1 MNNHATIYVIDDD
14 AALRDALALLL
25 ELDDF
30 SVETFASPMDFL
42 TVCESAAGP
51 RSCAIVDL
59 RMPGMDG
66 LQLQEALTQR
76 GIRLPIVFLSGHGD
90 IPTSVRAIKAG
101 AVNFLTK
108 PVTGVALRKS
118 IEAALQEGARLYAQS
133 QAQQTSAM
141 RLDSLTDRE
150 REVLFLATEMLPNKE
165 IARKLGISHRTVEI
179 HKARLMQKTGA
190 ATVLDLVRLVDAC
203 KT

>member
-14 AALRDALALLL
+14 AVVRDALALLL
-25 ELDDF
+25 EQDVF
-30 SVETFASPMDFL
+30 SVETFASATDFL
-42 TVCESAAGP
+42 AVCESAAGP
-51 RSCAIVDL
+51 RNCAIVDL

-108 PVTGVALRKS
+108 PVTGAALRES

-133 QAQQTSAM
+133 QAQQTAAM
-141 RLDSLTDRE
+141 RLDSLTERE
-150 REVLFLATEMLPNKE
+150 REVLFLAAEGLPNKE

-179 HKARLMQKTGA
+179 HKARLMHKTGA
-190 ATVLDLVRLVDAC
+190 TTVLDLVRLVDAS
-203 KT
+203 KA